1 LCKKRSK
8 RSKHCESV
16 PVINRK
22 QPADVDGSIG
32 GEEQQSAPLPPS
44 SHSADSATRK
54 ESAMKAMAPFLNL
67 GMELFASV
75 AGFGLVGWFIDSKAG
90 TEPTWLLVFLLLG
103 AIGGMYNFIK
113 TVMNVSKA
121 PTKPSSTVSER

>member
-1 LCKKRSK
+1 
-8 RSKHCESV
+8 
-16 PVINRK
+16 
-22 QPADVDGSIG
+22 
-32 GEEQQSAPLPPS
+32 
-44 SHSADSATRK
+44 
-54 ESAMKAMAPFLNL
+54 MKAMAPFLNL

-113 TVMNVSKA
+113 TVMSASKT